1 VLILGAGGVARA
13 TGLGLVRAG
22 CGVTVSS
29 RTHSRTVSLA
39 ERLGCQQIHWE
50 NRGAVFADILV
61 NCTPIGMFPDVDE
74 TPFPMNWFR
83 DDMIVFDTVYNP
95 ENTLFLKEARMHSCR
110 TISGIEMFVR
120 QAALQYEYFT
130 GRAAPM
136 DVMRD
141 ALRRGISAVH
151 PE

>member
-1 VLILGAGGVARA
+1 
-13 TGLGLVRAG
+13 
-22 CGVTVSS
+22 
-29 RTHSRTVSLA
+29 
-39 ERLGCQQIHWE
+39 
-50 NRGAVFADILV
+50 
-61 NCTPIGMFPDVDE
+61 MFPDVDD

-83 DDMIVFDTVYNP
+83 DDTIVFDTVYNP
-95 ENTLFLKEARMHSCR
+95 ENTLFLKQARQHSCR

-130 GRAAPM
+130 GRAAPI